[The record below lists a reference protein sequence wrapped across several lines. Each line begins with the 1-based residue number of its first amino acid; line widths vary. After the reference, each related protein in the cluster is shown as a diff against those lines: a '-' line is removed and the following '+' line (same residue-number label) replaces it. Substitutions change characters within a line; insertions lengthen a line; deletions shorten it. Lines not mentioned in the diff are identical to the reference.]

1 MAATTGALR
10 VALVHSE
17 VGEQEEI
24 RQQVKRARLDME
36 RARMT
41 AEDWRGHAQALVEG
55 TRHLVPVVRTMGSL
69 IVEDY
74 SHYSTEATQM

>member
-1 MAATTGALR
+1 MAALR
-10 VALVHSE
+10 IALVHSE
-17 VGEQEEI
+17 VGEHEKEI
-24 RQQVKRARLDME
+24 RRARLDME

-74 SHYSTEATQM
+74 SHYSTVAQGN